1 MAQVGK
7 IHSPPAGRQ
16 KERPDQKLNVIGTR
30 MLRKEDPRFLAGR
43 GRYIDDIALAGMAHA
58 AVLRSPHAHARIRS
72 IDKGAAQAL
81 PGVLAVLTGE
91 DAAAETDPLPCFANP
106 PVVQRCIAVGK
117 VRHVGEAVALVVAE
131 SRYIAEDAVALIK
144 VAYEPLPAVSD
155 MMDAINSRGDAVLH
169 PERGPDNVAE
179 HRNYLF
185 GPVEEEFA
193 RAVHVVKRRLR
204 WSRSGAQPLE
214 TAGAVA
220 SFDEGSGKF
229 TISVNGSMY
238 NYIGFT
244 IATALKVPSHQVNLV
259 PVDAGGS
266 FGSKLFLHKVA
277 VLAALGSRAA
287 GVPVKYIEDR
297 IDNITS
303 CDNHGSDRIYDV
315 ELALD
320 ADHKMTALRYRVV
333 DDYGAYFQY
342 GLGTHGNG
350 FSQTVGPYKIRAV
363 GAEIYAVFTNKCQQG
378 ACRGFGSEV
387 TNFMIERIVDAAVAE
402 LGLDPIAFRR
412 DNFIQPDE
420 FPYQIPTGNLYD
432 SGNYPG
438 ALDMAL
444 QMLGYDDWRAKQQA
458 ARTEGRYIGIGI
470 ASCQEKG
477 VFSATEFWM
486 LNRVPGFALTSS
498 PESASI
504 KIDPT
509 GKAVVSLHAPCW
521 GNSPETVAAMV
532 LAEQLGMDPADI
544 SITYADTDHGLPGT
558 GPGGSRYT
566 VMVTGAVTGAAAI
579 IKEKLRRVASH
590 MLEAGPQDLEF
601 RAGKIGV
608 KGAPG
613 LEVTIAEVAMQAH
626 FFRLSL
632 PDDPDLTSGLEASYT
647 YDHPLATL
655 PKSDSDFGIFYPI
668 MGHMCHM
675 PVVEVD
681 VKTGQV
687 NFLDYV
693 AVHDCGT
700 MINPMTVDGH
710 VRGGTAQGIGT
721 ALLERFHYDAKGQLL
736 NTSFQD
742 YLIPR
747 IAELPS
753 KIRIGH
759 IVTPS
764 PYTEY
769 GVKGAGEGGRMVAP
783 PAVVC
788 AIEDALRPL
797 GVEIDTVPVTPA
809 RLRALIREA
818 EAKKRAR

>member
-1 MAQVGK
+1 MAEAGK
-7 IHSPPAGRQ
+7 ILSPPAGRQ
-16 KERPDQKLNVIGTR
+16 KERPDQRLNVIGTR
-30 MLRKEDPRFLAGR
+30 MLRKEDPRFLIGR
-43 GRYIDDIALAGMAHA
+43 GHFIDDIELPNMAHA
-58 AVLRSPHAHARIRS
+58 AALRSPHAHARITS
-72 IDKGAAQAL
+72 IDANAARAL
-81 PGVLAVLTGE
+81 PGVVCVITGE
-91 DAAAETDPLPCFANP
+91 EAAQETGPLPCFANP
-106 PVVQRCIAVGK
+106 TVEQRCLALGK
-117 VRHVGEAVALVVAE
+117 VRHVGEPVALIVAD
-131 SRYIAEDAVALIK
+131 SRYIAEDAAALIR
-144 VAYEPLPAVSD
+144 VEYQPLPAVSD
-155 MMDAINSRGDAVLH
+155 MMEAINSRGDAVLH
-169 PERGPDNVAE
+169 PERGPDNIAE
-179 HRNYLF
+179 HRNYTF
-185 GPVEEEFA
+185 GPVEQEFA
-193 RAVHVVKRRLR
+193 AAAHRVKRRLR
-204 WSRSGAQPLE
+204 WSRSGGQPLE

-220 SFDEGSGKF
+220 SYDEGSGKF
-229 TISVNGSMY
+229 TIHVNGSMY

-244 IATALKVPSHQVNLV
+244 IATALKVPSHQVNIV
-259 PVDAGGS
+259 PADAGGS
-266 FGSKLFLHKVA
+266 FGSKLFLHKVS
-277 VLAALGSRAA
+277 VLAALGARAS
-287 GVPVKYIEDR
+287 GRPVKYIEDR
-297 IDNITS
+297 IDNITAS
-303 CDNHGSDRIYDV
+303 DNHGSDRTYEV

-320 ADHKMTALRYRVV
+320 ASHRMTALRYKVV

-350 FSQTVGPYKIRAV
+350 FSQTVGPYRIRAV

-387 TNFMIERIVDAAVAE
+387 TNFMIERIVDAAVEE
-402 LGLDPIAFRR
+402 LNLDPIAFRH

-438 ALDMAL
+438 ALDMAQ
-444 QMLGYDDWRAKQQA
+444 QMLGYQDWRDKQQA
-458 ARTEGRYIGIGI
+458 ARTQGRYVGIGI

-486 LNRVPGFALTSS
+486 LNRSPGFALTSS

-509 GKAVVSLHAPCW
+509 GKAVISLHAPCW

-532 LAEQLGMDPADI
+532 LAEQLTLAPADI
-544 SITYADTDHGLPGT
+544 SITYSDTDHGLPGT

-566 VMVTGAVTGAAAI
+566 VMIAGAVTGAAAI
-579 IKEKLRRVASH
+579 IKEKLTRVAGH
-590 MLEAGPQDLEF
+590 MLEADPRDLEF
-601 RAGKIGV
+601 RQGKVGV

-613 LEVTIAEVAMQAH
+613 LEVSIGEIAMQAH

-632 PDDPDLTSGLEASYT
+632 PDDPTLTSGLDANYT

-655 PKSDSDFGIFYPI
+655 PKGDGDFGIFYPI

-681 VKTGQV
+681 AETGQV
-687 NFLDYV
+687 SFLDYV

-721 ALLERFHYDAKGQLL
+721 ALLEEFRYDPNGQPL
-736 NTSFQD
+736 NTSFTD
-742 YLIPR
+742 YLLPR
-747 IAELPS
+747 VGNVPPHV
-753 KIRIGH
+753 RIGH
-759 IVTPS
+759 LVTPS

-783 PAVVC
+783 PAVVS

-797 GVEIDTVPVTPA
+797 GVRIDTVPVPPS

-818 EAKKRAR
+818 QARRSR